1 MLRPRDLEVER
12 ERETGRERKREGQK
26 KRGETLRRIDSR
38 GGPGGPL
45 RRLGLWPGVG
55 AQPGVWAAGGD
66 GRGRPGPG
74 VP

>member
-12 ERETGRERKREGQK
+12 ERETGREGKREGQR

-38 GGPGGPL
+38 AVL
-45 RRLGLWPGVG
+45 
-55 AQPGVWAAGGD
+55 
-66 GRGRPGPG
+66 G